1 MPVKRLAGFA
11 AMLLTPLGASAQG
24 SDPLLR
30 LTDAITVCDLVGPIE
45 LEEYAGPFLEAC
57 LVASRTLF
65 EAAGAMTIADQERL
79 GLGFVDVIRA
89 APPAETF
96 DALPPTIDLL
106 GNIFGT
112 MTYRQCWPGGTP
124 PTLEECAAAI
134 RIIAIAA
141 QALPPEAAGTAAI
154 DICLGSQGR
163 AEWQPAIFA
172 VIDELVARTAR
183 GGDPV
188 MRAPI
193 DAIAELRAR
202 CGIVT
207 TTRVR

>member
-1 MPVKRLAGFA
+1 MPARRLAAIA
-11 AMLLTPLGASAQG
+11 ALLLAPPGAAAQG

-30 LTDAITVCDLVGPIE
+30 LTDAITVCDLVGAIE
-45 LEEYAGPFLEAC
+45 IEENTGPNLEAC

-65 EAAGAMTIADQERL
+65 EAAGALTIADQERL
-79 GLGFVDVIRA
+79 ALGYVDVIRA
-89 APPAETF
+89 APPAPTF
-96 DALPPTIDLL
+96 TELAPTIDLL

-112 MTYRQCWPGGTP
+112 MSYRQCWPGGTP
-124 PTLEECAAAI
+124 PTLAECTAAI

-163 AEWQPAIFA
+163 PEWQPTILG
-172 VIDELVARTAR
+172 VVDELVARWER

-193 DAIAELRAR
+193 DAVADLRAK

-207 TTRVR
+207 ATRVR